1 MSITYTPN
9 QQSVITAP
17 TANIL
22 VSAAAGSG
30 KTSVLVERI
39 MRMIT
44 DPVNPVD
51 IDRIL
56 VVTFTIEA
64 ATQMKDRI
72 RSALDARLSAEPDN
86 ERLIRESERLQFA
99 QITTIDGFCRGAVQR
114 YFHLLNID
122 PSFRTMDEA
131 ETGLLWSRAIEE
143 TYEKFLTEGTQEF
156 FDMLDRYGGSEN
168 EEGFYKTVKDLKL
181 FADSAPFPEE
191 WISKAAE
198 DVAKIDSAKS
208 LIESEA
214 FASLPA
220 VKAVRIPA
228 GVQFIANDAFAGSSV
243 MILAPEGSYAAE
255 WAVDHGMTVIEE

>member
-72 RSALDARLSAEPDN
+72 RS
-86 ERLIRESERLQFA
+86 
-99 QITTIDGFCRGAVQR
+99 
-114 YFHLLNID
+114 
-122 PSFRTMDEA
+122 
-131 ETGLLWSRAIEE
+131 
-143 TYEKFLTEGTQEF
+143 
-156 FDMLDRYGGSEN
+156 
-168 EEGFYKTVKDLKL
+168 
-181 FADSAPFPEE
+181 
-191 WISKAAE
+191 
-198 DVAKIDSAKS
+198 
-208 LIESEA
+208 
-214 FASLPA
+214 
-220 VKAVRIPA
+220 
-228 GVQFIANDAFAGSSV
+228 
-243 MILAPEGSYAAE
+243 
-255 WAVDHGMTVIEE
+255 